1 MEKTY
6 LFSHHKTYWTNKI
19 FSQRQ
24 LTRTQAVGLDIKTTL
39 KVQSKFYAANELKIK
54 KVKNVNNFFGFC
66 HDNRDFLAGGAIS
79 ALPGKNIQLTLTFS
93 L

>member
-1 MEKTY
+1 M
-6 LFSHHKTYWTNKI
+6 
-19 FSQRQ
+19 
-24 LTRTQAVGLDIKTTL
+24 GLDIKTTL

-66 HDNRDFLAGGAIS
+66 HNNRDFLAGGAIS
-79 ALPGKNIQLTLTFS
+79 ALPGKNIQLTLTFN